1 MKKIIKPAEREE
13 AVYYTDFL
21 GESCGEMNAPIEL
34 NISFNYGSIYDGD
47 SIKLDL
53 NDKEIKPFLDLIKS
67 KMSQDYKDFLYKKMV
82 KIEYDYEDSMQFRD
96 WNDCDY
102 KINSL
107 HLLRYMLDLKEE

>member
-13 AVYYTDFL
+13 AVYYTDF
-21 GESCGEMNAPIEL
+21 CGENCGEL
-34 NISFNYGSIYDGD
+34 PSPVELTISFNYGSMHDGD

-53 NDKEIKPFLDLIKS
+53 NDHEVKPILELIKS
-67 KMSQDYKDFLYKKMV
+67 KISKDYKNVLHKKLV
-82 KIEYDYEDSMQFRD
+82 KMENDYEDSMQLRD
-96 WNDCDY
+96 WTDCDY